1 MQRWIKK
8 TGAVLLLA
16 GGVVYGTGLAL
27 PIDHTATLT
36 TTVSADL
43 ETVWA
48 ALTNV
53 QQFPEWRPG
62 VDEVEIVV
70 LDGRPGWKESGAAG
84 EVTFAI
90 AEVEPLSRMVT
101 RLADEG
107 AAVAGSWTWQLVP
120 DGDGTVVRVTEAGE
134 IRSPLVRFFTR
145 YVVGYDATVEE
156 YVEALSG
163 RVAT

>member
-1 MQRWIKK
+1 MQRWIKRS
-8 TGAVLLLA
+8 GAAVLVA
-16 GGVVYGTGLAL
+16 GAAMYATGLAL
-27 PIDHTATLT
+27 PVDHTATLT

-70 LDGRPGWKESGAAG
+70 LDGRPGWREVGSGGSA
-84 EVTFAI
+84 TFAI

-107 AAVAGSWTWQLVP
+107 ADMAGSWTWQLAP

-134 IRSPLVRFFTR
+134 IRSPIVRFFAR

-156 YVEALSG
+156 YVEALTG

>member
-1 MQRWIKK
+1 MSGWIRR
-8 TGAVLLLA
+8 TGAGLLLCA
-16 GGVVYGTGLAL
+16 AAVYGTGLAL
-27 PIDHTATLT
+27 PADHTATLT
-36 TTVSADL
+36 TTLSADL

-62 VDEVEIVV
+62 VDAVEIVV
-70 LDGRPGWKESGAAG
+70 LDGRPAWREFGSAG
-84 EVTFAI
+84 ESTFAI

-101 RLADEG
+101 RLADEED
-107 AAVAGSWTWQLVP
+107 AVSGSWTWQLAP
-120 DGDGTVVRVTEAGE
+120 DGDGTVVRVTEAGN
-134 IRSPLVRFFTR
+134 IRSPIVRFFAR
-145 YVVGYDATVEE
+145 YVIGYDATVAE